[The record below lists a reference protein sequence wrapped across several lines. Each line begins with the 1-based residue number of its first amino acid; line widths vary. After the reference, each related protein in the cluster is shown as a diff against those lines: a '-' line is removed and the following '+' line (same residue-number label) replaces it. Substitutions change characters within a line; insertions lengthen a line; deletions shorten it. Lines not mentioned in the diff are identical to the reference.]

1 MKKTKKN
8 LDYANKRGIS
18 NNVMVGAGEHYLSPY
33 AIALGATDVQVGL
46 MTSIPKLLASFS
58 QLFSTK
64 ITEEIG
70 SRRKMVLIFS
80 LIQML
85 IWIPIGLLIFSGYNA
100 VLNLIF
106 FATVYWISAS
116 IVLPAWNSWLGDLVP
131 DRIKG
136 RFFGRRRMLT
146 GLSLF
151 LSMSIAGVTL
161 YISSKYHPLLGFGII
176 FSIVFISKL
185 ISWSYLRKMKEPAF
199 HIYEESK
206 FSFLDFIKKMPKTN
220 FGKFVIFLT
229 LMTFSVSIASP
240 YFSVYMLK
248 DLGLNYLTYTI
259 IISAAQISN
268 FIFILIWGRY
278 SDFFGNKKIMTV
290 TGYLIFI
297 LPLLW
302 IFSTNIF
309 YLIGV
314 QVFAGFLWSGFNI
327 STFNFIFDTV
337 SPSKRVR
344 CVSYYNVLNGL
355 AIFLGTSLGGWLL
368 KFGTMFW
375 SNFILLLIVSSVGR
389 FISPL
394 IMLPKIKEVKWVK
407 RVSERKL
414 LTSVA
419 ADAFEGLSYPV
430 LFLFNKR
437 LVVKNKGGII
447 LERISNFIER
457 VLGKRHKYS

>member
-1 MKKTKKN
+1 
-8 LDYANKRGIS
+8 
-18 NNVMVGAGEHYLSPY
+18 
-33 AIALGATDVQVGL
+33 
-46 MTSIPKLLASFS
+46 
-58 QLFSTK
+58 
-64 ITEEIG
+64 
-70 SRRKMVLIFS
+70 
-80 LIQML
+80 
-85 IWIPIGLLIFSGYNA
+85 
-100 VLNLIF
+100 
-106 FATVYWISAS
+106 
-116 IVLPAWNSWLGDLVP
+116 
-131 DRIKG
+131 
-136 RFFGRRRMLT
+136 
-146 GLSLF
+146 
-151 LSMSIAGVTL
+151 
-161 YISSKYHPLLGFGII
+161 
-176 FSIVFISKL
+176 
-185 ISWSYLRKMKEPAF
+185 MKEPAF

-337 SPSKRVR
+337 SPSK
-344 CVSYYNVLNGL
+344 S
-355 AIFLGTSLGGWLL
+355 I
-368 KFGTMFW
+368 
-375 SNFILLLIVSSVGR
+375 
-389 FISPL
+389 
-394 IMLPKIKEVKWVK
+394 IMC
-407 RVSERKL
+407 
-414 LTSVA
+414 
-419 ADAFEGLSYPV
+419 
-430 LFLFNKR
+430 
-437 LVVKNKGGII
+437 
-447 LERISNFIER
+447 
-457 VLGKRHKYS
+457 